1 MQEIDREYYQ
11 GLVAELREALDASIH
26 VCNILRSP
34 HSYHADAE
42 AEAEKTL
49 DDRLRA
55 LLPRLNASPLPHS

>member
-1 MQEIDREYYQ
+1 MEAVDREYYQ

-34 HSYHADAE
+34 MSYHADAE

-49 DDRLRA
+49 DDRLKA
-55 LLPRLNASPLPHS
+55 LLPRLRGAGQG